1 MSAAGTGLTEGE
13 GRRGAEG
20 ESCAS
25 LCITAICSV
34 QPKLLLDI
42 MRHSQSA
49 WACHKAEAWHK
60 KKKQFDLGKYFAS
73 SQITYIKEAIKV
85 VNEGRLL
92 RNESKLNKY
101 AYI

>member
-1 MSAAGTGLTEGE
+1 MSAAGTGLPEGQ
-13 GRRGAEG
+13 RGKG

-49 WACHKAEAWHK
+49 WACHKAEAWQT

-73 SQITYIKEAIKV
+73 SQITYIKEGIKV
-85 VNEGRLL
+85 VNGGRLWE
-92 RNESKLNKY
+92 NESTLNKY
-101 AYI
+101 IY